1 MWGGAGRGRG
11 AFALSPVNAA
21 LPELVG
27 TTSVSGTVVGRRGRF
42 VERKGSRVSFR
53 VISPRNFEVF
63 SLRLPRSVLWVRILL
78 FVLGGFWAAMAV
90 ASLLMLGLDAYALG
104 YAVMELLPAAFL
116 ITLASVIRKNGVVV
130 FWLVLVSMTLYL
142 LITLVLVLGGNAV
155 TQLLLPAMILILLLR
170 SSSRAF
176 FLQR

>member
-1 MWGGAGRGRG
+1 M
-11 AFALSPVNAA
+11 
-21 LPELVG
+21 
-27 TTSVSGTVVGRRGRF
+27 
-42 VERKGSRVSFR
+42 
-53 VISPRNFEVF
+53 
-63 SLRLPRSVLWVRILL
+63 RLPRSVLWVRILL